1 MERHGGGWLKR
12 ADARTTRALIVGSLV
27 MTAAVAFPVVGAGNP
42 SSDLQEPP
50 TPSAVMLILRG
61 IASPEFPR
69 GQLDDGSALE
79 YARRIG
85 YRGEVLDTAGDSKA
99 GSPQI
104 SMALDRIRHDVRVAA
119 LYGFSGGGYSTR
131 RIWHKLNDAERRRIA
146 KIVVVGSPGVNETD
160 FVGSAEVII
169 KEDPP
174 EGHMAGPKVLLESL
188 THVESSPST
197 RARSF
202 RHRGH

>member
-1 MERHGGGWLKR
+1 MGC
-12 ADARTTRALIVGSLV
+12 LV
-27 MTAAVAFPVVGAGNP
+27 VTAAVAFPVVGVGNP
-42 SSDLQEPP
+42 SSDLQEMR

-79 YARRIG
+79 YARLIG
-85 YRGEVLDTAGDSKA
+85 YRGEVLDTAGDNKA

-104 SMALDRIRHDVRVAA
+104 SMALERIRHDERVAA
-119 LYGFSGGGYSTR
+119 IYGFSGGGYSTR
-131 RIWHKLNDAERRRIA
+131 RIWLKLNDAERRRIA
-146 KIVVVGSPGVNETD
+146 KIVVVGSPGVNESD
-160 FVGSAEVII
+160 FVGSAEVLI

-174 EGHMAGPKVLLESL
+174 ECHMAGPKVLLESL

-202 RHRGH
+202 RLRGY